1 MQVTFGEE
9 GSGLS
14 KPDPLPFFEGNM
26 AGDWAPLRLPL
37 WPRRR
42 LREEERDA
50 ADLSAARPGLRID
63 LEDRRIEEEF
73 ERRDVKQMKSSLLV
87 VGVLLVLRGF
97 SISIIEG
104 IFLGISI
111 DLTAS
116 IAVFSSFY
124 LLLSLAGVKM

>member
-1 MQVTFGEE
+1 M
-9 GSGLS
+9 
-14 KPDPLPFFEGNM
+14 
-26 AGDWAPLRLPL
+26 

-42 LREEERDA
+42 LREEERERDA

-73 ERRDVKQMKSSLLV
+73 ERRDVKQIKSSLLV

-97 SISIIEG
+97 SMFIIEG
-104 IFLGISI
+104 IFLVVLI

-116 IAVFSSFY
+116 ISVISSFY
-124 LLLSLAGVKM
+124 FLLFLSERKV